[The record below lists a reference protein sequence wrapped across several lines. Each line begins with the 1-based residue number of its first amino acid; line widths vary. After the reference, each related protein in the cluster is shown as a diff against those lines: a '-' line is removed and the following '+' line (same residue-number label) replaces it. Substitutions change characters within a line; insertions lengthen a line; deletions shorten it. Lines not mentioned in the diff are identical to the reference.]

1 MLNQRHQ
8 VAQSIA
14 NELLPA
20 EQDVD
25 RAILRN
31 ARLTIA
37 VVEGRKALRLPLDAG
52 QEGLSMVARAN
63 ASLVEARGL
72 LASAHVAFR
81 KTQSEVGLDCFS
93 YGDVEECPPPQG
105 LEAAPAPRALRAV

>member
-8 VAQSIA
+8 IAQSIA

-25 RAILRN
+25 QAIVRN

-37 VVEGRKALRLPLDAG
+37 VVEGRKAARLPLDAG
-52 QEGLSMVARAN
+52 QEGLNLVAHAN
-63 ASLVEARGL
+63 ARLVEARGY

-81 KTQSEVGLDCFS
+81 KTQSEVGLDCFN
-93 YGDVEECPPPQG
+93 YGDVEECPPPSG
-105 LEAAPAPRALRAV
+105 RAIVAAVRAA